1 MNKRILITG
10 VIDNA
15 ARKSQADAFIAKS
28 NNYNSLIDV
37 MI

>member
-1 MNKRILITG
+1 MNKRVLIAG

-37 MI
+37 II